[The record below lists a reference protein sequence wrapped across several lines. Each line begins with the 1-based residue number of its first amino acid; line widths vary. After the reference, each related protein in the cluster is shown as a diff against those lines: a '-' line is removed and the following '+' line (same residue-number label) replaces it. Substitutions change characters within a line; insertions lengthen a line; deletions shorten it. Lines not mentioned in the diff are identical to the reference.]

1 MNLNWKNKLEKIDPG
16 IFSDKNLIHKLNS
29 YTKQKNKN
37 ILLKSNNNVAVSSM
51 IKSKIMDQINDH
63 GGIKLIYIDPP
74 YFTEKT
80 QLMKK
85 SNNSNIAYEDIY
97 NHSIEDYLNEIY
109 TQLKLLYYLLS
120 EDGSIYVHVDYR
132 TSSYIRLILDEIFG
146 QKNLKGYLIWN
157 INNGAKSRKF
167 WSNQHNDILVYSKS
181 EKFIFNSSSIHLKT
195 EFSES
200 SLKTHF
206 RKKDK
211 DGRAFRER
219 KINSKSYKY
228 YAEDGKL
235 VGSVWN
241 DINSMEANSPLMKE
255 YTPYPTQK
263 PVSLLTRIIS
273 ASSNIGDFIM
283 DSYCGSGTSL
293 VTADKLDR
301 NWIGIDQSE
310 NAMRTIKERLE
321 KDNFFSIS

>member
-132 TSSYIRLILDEIFG
+132 TSSYIRLVLDEIFG